1 MKLSAIE
8 RKQLLVDELATKIQE
23 AKTIVAFDDLGLTVK
38 ESTDLRVELHKEN
51 CFMGVYK
58 NNITRRAMEQSG
70 YSDINE
76 VMVGKKV
83 LIFSNDDVV
92 APARIIYQFGRTNK
106 KVQIKA
112 GVIEG
117 KVATLEQVV
126 ELATLPSYE
135 TLLTQLAAGLLM
147 PLREVAIGLN
157 MLAEEREQKEI

>member
-1 MKLSAIE
+1 MKLSAVE
-8 RKQLLVDELATKIQE
+8 RKQLLVDELAAKIQQ
-23 AKTIVAFDDLGLTVK
+23 AKTIIAFDDLGLTVK

-51 CFMGVYK
+51 CSMAVYK

-70 YSDINE
+70 YGEINE
-76 VMVGKKV
+76 TMVGKKV

-92 APARIIYQFGRTNK
+92 APARIIYQYGRNNK
-106 KVQIKA
+106 KVAIQS

-117 KVATLEQVV
+117 KVASLQQVV

-157 MLAEEREQKEI
+157 MLTERE